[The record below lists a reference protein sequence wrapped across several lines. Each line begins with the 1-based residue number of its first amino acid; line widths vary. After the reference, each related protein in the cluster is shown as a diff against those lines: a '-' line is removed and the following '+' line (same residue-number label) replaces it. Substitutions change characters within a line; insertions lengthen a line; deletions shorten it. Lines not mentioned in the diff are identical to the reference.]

1 MIFLKHFFILLFN
14 SAVYVCFL
22 GLVTGFFFAVIPR
35 KAFYRLSFWFKER
48 NFEKGGIFYSKYFK
62 INIWKDKLPQF
73 SELTRFGF
81 KKASLNNISDE
92 YLEIF
97 KTETMRAELTHFV
110 LIILS
115 PLYVFIKPDI
125 LQHFTLI
132 GCILGNIPFIM
143 IQRYNRIRINKL
155 QSRLKNHSR
164 NNKI

>member
-1 MIFLKHFFILLFN
+1 MKHFFTLLFN

-22 GLVTGFFFAVIPR
+22 GLVAGFFFAIIPR
-35 KAFYRLSFWFKER
+35 KVFYLLSFWFKER
-48 NFEKGGIFYSKYFK
+48 SFEKGGIFYSKYFK

-97 KTETMRAELTHFV
+97 KSETMRAELTHFI

-125 LQHFTLI
+125 LHILTLT
-132 GCILGNIPFIM
+132 GCILGNLPFIM

-155 QSRLKNHSR
+155 QSRLKTHAR
-164 NNKI
+164 GNKI

>member
-1 MIFLKHFFILLFN
+1 MYNFFVLLFN

-22 GLVTGFFFAVIPR
+22 GLVAGFFFAVIP
-35 KAFYRLSFWFKER
+35 KKVFYRLSPLFKER
-48 NFEKGGIFYSKYFK
+48 RYEKGGIFYNKYFK
-62 INIWKDKLPQF
+62 INQWKDKLPQF

-115 PLYVFIKPDI
+115 PLYVFVKPDI
-125 LQHFTLI
+125 LHILTLT

-143 IQRYNRIRINKL
+143 IQRYNRIRIIKL
-155 QSRLKNHSR
+155 QSRLKNHIR
-164 NNKI
+164 NSKI